1 MEYTHEE
8 LLKRQRTQLWLLVY
22 VECIKKPNAGWESAW
37 FEANNAVRAFDETF
51 SKPKEMK
58 P

>member
-37 FEANNAVRAFDETF
+37 FEANNAVQAFDETF

-58 P
+58 L